1 MKYYKNKLFY
11 MCIMKGEIWVRFNVL
26 SNKKYDGFRIIN
38 LNNKKLRFSEREG
51 YYKMSRGIIVKNI
64 LFVDDAVNYIHLFD
78 FKDIEP
84 FTLVLVDWNIGLK
97 SYKLVWDGTKKHFKK
112 LTQEPKIWSSS
123 TLYTHKMKELRKDWF
138 ADWLATNDQFTKDKI
153 LSFHKNERLGSPD
166 ISPKMKRKF
175 IETVSI
181 TAVEK
186 RDENIEMSYYD
197 FL

>member
-1 MKYYKNKLFY
+1 MVCLLN
-11 MCIMKGEIWVRFNVL
+11 G
-26 SNKKYDGFRIIN
+26 GFEN
-38 LNNKKLRFSEREG
+38 HKREG

-123 TLYTHKMKELRKDWF
+123 TLYTHKMKELRKGWF
-138 ADWLATNDQFTKDKI
+138 ADWLATNDQFSKDKI
-153 LSFHKNERLGSPD
+153 LSFHKNEHLGSPN

-186 RDENIEMSYYD
+186 RNENIEMSYYD